1 MVCYTS
7 YDIKFTILNVIYVF
21 TYSPIV
27 GEPISNLNRVIVGN
41 PYGVLRLG
49 QFTIGYTITLEGFT
63 LMFPLGISL
72 SISITFMKHFT
83 M

>member
-1 MVCYTS
+1 MVCYTHLH
-7 YDIKFTILNVIYVF
+7 IKFAILNVIYVF

-41 PYGVLRLG
+41 PYGVLKLG
-49 QFTIGYTITLEGFT
+49 QFTIGYTITFGGFT
-63 LMFPLGISL
+63 LLFPLGIIP

-83 M
+83 V